1 MIRKKIRKQV
11 ADELSRLHIP
21 SHDNPAVACCIK
33 AWKLSYCDAVLKG
46 RSTAFAKE
54 RARVSFRLAMPP
66 LAGEDDLH
74 DFVACVTFGM
84 LFGVISTAEGAK
96 FLYAVQVTNSIV
108 REAHRH
114 QAQRSKKSNPTP
126 APAPP
131 AEQEA
136 SPIGDIQAAI
146 DLTTRTPTPRPVP
159 ATTSRMARR
168 KPALDH
174 HRCEGKKDARTAP
187 GSVGPTP
194 RSPGSVRLPHPRRL
208 IVPAARVGRRV
219 PWGGRIFQISALNGC
234 PRSRF

>member
-66 LAGEDDLH
+66 LAGEDYLH

-114 QAQRSKKSNPTP
+114 QAQRSKKSNP
-126 APAPP
+126 
-131 AEQEA
+131 
-136 SPIGDIQAAI
+136 S
-146 DLTTRTPTPRPVP
+146 
-159 ATTSRMARR
+159 
-168 KPALDH
+168 
-174 HRCEGKKDARTAP
+174 
-187 GSVGPTP
+187 
-194 RSPGSVRLPHPRRL
+194 PHPRAACRTGG
-208 IVPAARVGRRV
+208 IPHRRHPGCHRSHNPDPHPPASSGNNKPHGPAKAA
-219 PWGGRIFQISALNGC
+219 S
-234 PRSRF
+234 RSPSM